1 VEKKHTPREERMGP
15 EQCVM
20 ADALFDKYST
30 ELSMKLG
37 TILKESIL

>member
-1 VEKKHTPREERMGP
+1 MGP
-15 EQCVM
+15 EHCVM
-20 ADALFDKYST
+20 ADALFYEYAT